1 MKTLHTATAI
11 AAGGRRGRIS
21 PSDGVLDHGSAPP
34 GVCPYSRAT
43 RGNMDV
49 TVQVV

>member
-1 MKTLHTATAI
+1 MKTLHTATDI
-11 AAGGRRGRIS
+11 AVGGRRGRIS
-21 PSDGVLDHGSAPP
+21 PSDGVLDHGSAHPE
-34 GVCPYSRAT
+34 VCPYSRAT